1 MYRVQSL
8 KELCQSVLRYV
19 GNGYVYYK
27 TALVPL
33 EKAHKTQQILKKVSE
48 AYETDLS
55 QGKRQYNRKRGIAN
69 YQVVSFRG
77 IIIILR
83 TYSFNTVS

>member
-27 TALVPL
+27 TALVPI

-48 AYETDLS
+48 AYETD
-55 QGKRQYNRKRGIAN
+55 
-69 YQVVSFRG
+69 
-77 IIIILR
+77 
-83 TYSFNTVS
+83 